1 MGGISER
8 HKEIKRRR
16 HRRKKL
22 GLLAKKL
29 KTAKV
34 SERPVI
40 TDKLRKLTPGADV
53 IISNWQ
59 LTKAD
64 R

>member
-1 MGGISER
+1 VGGISER
-8 HKEIKRRR
+8 HKEIRQRR

-22 GLLAKKL
+22 TSLAKKL

-40 TDKLRKLTPGADV
+40 VDKLRKLTPGADV
-53 IISNWQ
+53 IIANWG
-59 LTKAD
+59 LEKAD

>member
-22 GLLAKKL
+22 AHLAKKL

-53 IISNWQ
+53 IIANWQ

>member
-8 HKEIKRRR
+8 GKEIKRRR

-22 GLLAKKL
+22 DLLGKKL

-40 TDKLRKLTPGADV
+40 ADKLRKLTAGADV
-53 IISNWQ
+53 IIGNWK
-59 LTKAD
+59 LTSSD

>member
-1 MGGISER
+1 VGGISER

-22 GLLAKKL
+22 AAFGKRLKKA
-29 KTAKV
+29 TT
-34 SERPVI
+34 SEKAMI
-40 TDKLRKLTPGADV
+40 TDKLRKLTIGAET
-53 IISNWQ
+53 IIENWH
-59 LTKAD
+59 LNE

>member
-8 HKEIKRRR
+8 AKEIKRRR

-22 GLLAKKL
+22 VHLGKKL

-34 SERPVI
+34 SERPI
-40 TDKLRKLTPGADV
+40 IADKLRKLTPGADV
-53 IISNWQ
+53 IIENWQ
-59 LTKAD
+59 LSSSD

>member
-1 MGGISER
+1 VGGISER

-40 TDKLRKLTPGADV
+40 TEKLRRLTPGADV

>member
-8 HKEIKRRR
+8 AKEIKRRR

-22 GLLAKKL
+22 DLLAKRL

-34 SERPVI
+34 SERPLI
-40 TDKLRKLTPGADV
+40 TEKLRRLTPGATV
-53 IISNWQ
+53 IIENWQ
-59 LTKAD
+59 LSGAD

>member
-1 MGGISER
+1 VGGISER

-22 GLLAKKL
+22 GHLAKKL

-40 TDKLRKLTPGADV
+40 ADKLRRLTPGADV
-53 IISNWQ
+53 IIANWQ
-59 LTKAD
+59 LTKSD

>member
-22 GLLAKKL
+22 THLAKKL

-34 SERPVI
+34 SERPII

-53 IISNWQ
+53 IIANWE